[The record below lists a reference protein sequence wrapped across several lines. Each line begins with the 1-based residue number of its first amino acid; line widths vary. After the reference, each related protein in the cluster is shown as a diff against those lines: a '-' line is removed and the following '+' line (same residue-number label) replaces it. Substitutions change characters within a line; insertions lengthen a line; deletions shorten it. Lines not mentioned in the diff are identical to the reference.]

1 MSPPSPPSLE
11 PMPRGD
17 EHRGL
22 LKAGLISSQGQCW
35 AWILCLFHPFL
46 SPQPVSSTHPHQLV
60 QAVTSKA
67 QGSLFSFHV
76 ASESFGLSAN
86 A

>member
-22 LKAGLISSQGQCW
+22 LKAGLI
-35 AWILCLFHPFL
+35 FHPFL
-46 SPQPVSSTHPHQLV
+46 SPQPVSSTHPHQLA